1 MRPVVVQSPAGI
13 GYSAPVPVDRNLN
26 QNIGV
31 AVTFNGA
38 VATCNVQWS
47 LDDPY
52 ASYPT
57 SYNVNGNW
65 LTDPT
70 LQNMTANEAS
80 KIDMP
85 VRAVRLQ
92 NTAWTSG
99 QPTMT
104 VVQAGGIA

>member
-1 MRPVVVQSPAGI
+1 MRPVVIQSPASV
-13 GYSAPVPVDRNLN
+13 GYSTPVPVDRNIN

-38 VATCNVQWS
+38 VATCSVQWS
-47 LDDPY
+47 LDDPFATY
-52 ASYPT
+52 AT

-65 LTDPT
+65 FNDPT

-80 KIDMP
+80 QLTMP
-85 VRAVRLQ
+85 VRAVRLY
-92 NTAWTSG
+92 NSAWTSG

-104 VVQAGGIA
+104 VVQTGGIA